1 MKRQEFL
8 EKLSAEHR
16 MMGFKNLI
24 YIDETGFDAHCYRD
38 CGWVKKGQKI
48 LGLVSGKRKRRTNLI
63 MAQRHN
69 AKGRKK
75 EWLAPMIFEGSCTA
89 ALVETWIKQCLM
101 KELHEPTII
110 VMDNASFHNH
120 KRIQEIVAPAYHMVI
135 PLPPYSPDL
144 NPIEKTFGAMK
155 KRRQSM
161 PHQTTIDQLIL
172 SYC

>member
-8 EKLSAEHR
+8 EKLHSEHR

-24 YIDETGFDAHCYRD
+24 YIDETGFDANCYRD
-38 CGWVKKGQKI
+38 CGWVQKGTSI

-69 AKGRKK
+69 ASGRSK

-89 ALVETWIKQCLM
+89 ALVEAWIKEHLM
-101 KELHEPTII
+101 KELYEPTII

-120 KRIQEIVAPAYHMVI
+120 KRIQEIVASAYHMVI

-155 KRRQSM
+155 KRRISM
-161 PHQTTIDQLIL
+161 PNDTTIEQLIL
-172 SYC
+172 SYY

>member
-1 MKRQEFL
+1 MKRQEYL
-8 EKLSAEHR
+8 EKLHAEHR

-38 CGWVKKGQKI
+38 SGWVQKGQSI
-48 LGLVSGKRKRRTNLI
+48 LGLVSGKRKRRTNLM
-63 MAQRHN
+63 MAQRHGR
-69 AKGRKK
+69 KGQKK

-89 ALVETWIKQCLM
+89 VLVETWIKDHLM

-120 KRIQEIVAPAYHMVI
+120 KRIQDIVAPAYHMVI
-135 PLPPYSPDL
+135 PLPPYSPDF

-155 KRRQSM
+155 KRRKSL
-161 PHQTTIDQLIL
+161 PPNTTIDQLIL
-172 SYC
+172 SYY

>member
-1 MKRQEFL
+1 MKRREFL
-8 EKLSAEHR
+8 EKLRAEHR

-38 CGWVKKGQKI
+38 TGWVRKGQKI

-63 MAQRHN
+63 MAQRHGR
-69 AKGRKK
+69 KGQKK

-89 ALVETWIKQCLM
+89 VLVETWIKDHLM

-120 KRIQEIVAPAYHMVI
+120 KRIQQIVAPAYHMVI

-144 NPIEKTFGAMK
+144 NPIEQTFGAI
-155 KRRQSM
+155 KRRRKSM
-161 PHQTTIDQLIL
+161 PQGTTIDQLIM
-172 SYC
+172 SYS